1 MSASRGA
8 RRGRLQTARFP
19 ARVLRQLDESKYL
32 MIRAG
37 QEHRFIW
44 VWVVVVKGRV
54 YIRSWNDKRAGWYR
68 AFLEEP
74 RGAIQIG
81 EREIAVRAKRATTER
96 IMAAVEAAYAE
107 KYTTP
112 ASLRY
117 VRGFKTPRRRA
128 TTTELVPR

>member
-1 MSASRGA
+1 MSVPRRFSA
-8 RRGRLQTARFP
+8 RILA
-19 ARVLRQLDESKYL
+19 QLDEDKYL
-32 MIRAG
+32 KIRAG

-54 YIRSWNDKRAGWYR
+54 YIRSWNDKRRGWYR

-74 RGAIQIG
+74 RGAIQVG
-81 EREIAVRAKRATTER
+81 EREIPVRAKQATTER

>member
-8 RRGRLQTARFP
+8 RRGRLQAARFP
-19 ARVLRQLDESKYL
+19 ARALTQLDESKYL

-54 YIRSWNDKRAGWYR
+54 YIRSWNDKPAGWYR

-117 VRGFKTPRRRA
+117 VRGFKTARRRA

>member
-8 RRGRLQTARFP
+8 RRGRLQAARFS
-19 ARVLRQLDESKYL
+19 ARVLTQLHETTYL
-32 MIRAG
+32 KIRAG

-54 YIRSWNDKRAGWYR
+54 YIRSWNDKRTGWYR

-74 RGAIQIG
+74 RGALQIG
-81 EREIAVRAKRATTER
+81 EREIAVRAKRATSQQ
-96 IMAAVEAAYAE
+96 IMAAVEAAYGE

>member
-1 MSASRGA
+1 VSVSR
-8 RRGRLQTARFP
+8 RFP
-19 ARVLRQLDESKYL
+19 VRILAQLDESKYL
-32 MIRAG
+32 KIRAG

-54 YIRSWNDKRAGWYR
+54 YIRSWNDKPRGWYR

-81 EREIAVRAKRATTER
+81 ERAIAVRAKRATSQQ
-96 IMAAVEAAYAE
+96 IIAAVEAAYGE

>member
-1 MSASRGA
+1 VSVSRRFSARILA
-8 RRGRLQTARFP
+8 
-19 ARVLRQLDESKYL
+19 QLDEGKYL
-32 MIRAG
+32 KIRAG

-54 YIRSWNDKRAGWYR
+54 YIRSWNDKPRGWYR

-81 EREIAVRAKRATTER
+81 EREIAVRAKRAASQQ
-96 IMAAVEAAYAE
+96 IMVAVEAAYGE

-117 VRGFKTPRRRA
+117 VRGFKTLRRRA

>member
-1 MSASRGA
+1 M
-8 RRGRLQTARFP
+8 RRPHRFP
-19 ARVLRQLDESKYL
+19 ARLLAQLDESTYL
-32 MIRAG
+32 KIRAG

-54 YIRSWNDKRAGWYR
+54 YIRSWNDKPAGWYR

-81 EREIAVRAKRATTER
+81 EREISVRAKRATTQR
-96 IMAAVEAAYAE
+96 IIAAVEAAYAE

>member
-8 RRGRLQTARFP
+8 RRGRLRAARFS
-19 ARVLRQLDESKYL
+19 ARVLTQLHETTYL
-32 MIRAG
+32 KIRAG

-54 YIRSWNDKRAGWYR
+54 YIRSWNDKRTGWYR

-74 RGAIQIG
+74 RGALQIG
-81 EREIAVRAKRATTER
+81 EREIAVRAKRATSQQ
-96 IMAAVEAAYAE
+96 IMAAVEAAYGE